1 MKRTL
6 IAFLFGAA
14 LHAHLAAQVGISANG
29 VAPDP
34 SAMLDLNVAS
44 LAAKKGLLI
53 PRMTAAERIA
63 LPVPAQGAMVY
74 ETSTDLFWH
83 YNGTVW
89 VPLFGTAVGWRTITN
104 AGITADTHF
113 LGTLDAVPLEFRRNN
128 QRSGFLSAGS
138 ANTAWGYRALVA
150 PTATSNVAYGSDAL
164 RFNTSGAQNTA
175 VGAEALGANITGS
188 NNVAIGC
195 QALRQTNA
203 TSGQTAVGA
212 EALRYADAAPG
223 CTAFGT
229 RTMSTWNGTLTN
241 CTAVG
246 YETMMWNQGANNT
259 ACGTAALRDNMVGEE
274 NTAIGYGAL
283 EGSTGSVMTRCTAL
297 FAMQLSSN
305 ETNAT
310 AIGSIF
316 MNGGNSNTS
325 MGLGTLSSLTS
336 GTLNTA
342 IGESSLDNS
351 TSGDQNTC
359 LGYNTNN
366 TLADA
371 VLNQCTA
378 IGYEAGVANTMTA
391 ANNATAVG
399 YDSYTGATNAIRIGN
414 LTNNNGLTGGY
425 GAWQNLSDARFKRDV
440 RADVPGLAF
449 IMGLRPV
456 TYQYD
461 ARAYDL
467 FTGRAARVDERGDHE
482 EMADYAQAVEEMS
495 ARRQTGFIAQE
506 VDSLAQALGFAF
518 SGVHRPTEP
527 TDHYTIGY
535 EQFVAPLVKAV
546 QEQQEQFEAIRME
559 QQIIRR
565 RCALLNTT
573 GSKN

>member
-1 MKRTL
+1 MKRLL
-6 IAFLFGAA
+6 ILFCLLGA
-14 LHAHLAAQVGISANG
+14 LSKIGRAQVGISGNG
-29 VAPDP
+29 IAPDP
-34 SAMLDLNVAS
+34 SAMLDLNVTS
-44 LAAKKGLLI
+44 LLSKKGLLV
-53 PRMTAAERIA
+53 PRMTAAERTAIA
-63 LPVPAQGAMVY
+63 TPAQGAVVY

-83 YNGTVW
+83 FNGTAW

-104 AGITADTHF
+104 AGITAGTHF
-113 LGTLDAVPLEFRRNN
+113 LGTTDAVPLEFRRNN

-138 ANTAWGYRALVA
+138 ANTAWGYRALIA
-150 PTATSNVAYGSDAL
+150 PTATSNVAYGADAL
-164 RFNTSGAQNTA
+164 RLNTSGAQNTA
-175 VGAEALGANITGS
+175 VGPEALRANLTGS
-188 NNVAIGC
+188 SNVAVGYR
-195 QALRQTNA
+195 ALSQSAA
-203 TSGQTAVGA
+203 TSGQTAVGSD
-212 EALRYADAAPG
+212 ALKFAAAAPG
-223 CTAFGT
+223 CTAIGA
-229 RTMSTWNGTLTN
+229 RTLSAWNGSLTN
-241 CTAVG
+241 CTAAG
-246 YETMMWNQGANNT
+246 YETMLWNQGANNT
-259 ACGTAALRDNMVGEE
+259 GCGYQALYNNLVGEE
-274 NTAIGYGAL
+274 NTAIGNGAL
-283 EGSTGSVMTRCTAL
+283 DGSAGSVITRCTAL
-297 FAMQLSSN
+297 FAMEFCNS
-305 ETNAT
+305 ETDAT
-310 AIGSIF
+310 AIGSTY
-316 MNGGNSNTS
+316 MSGGNSNTS
-325 MGLGTLSSLTS
+325 MGGGNLFSLTN

-342 IGESSLDNS
+342 IGEGSHTNS
-351 TSGDQNTC
+351 TSGDQNTG
-359 LGYNTNN
+359 LGFQTNQ
-366 TLADA
+366 TLSDA

-378 IGYEAGVANTMTA
+378 IGHGAGVANTMTA

-399 YDSYTGATNAIRIGN
+399 YDAYTGASNAIRIGN